1 MRGWSPSSPL
11 ANHRG
16 NSAGQAIGRR
26 LARGFSL
33 LGLLVLVPA
42 VQAIDRQQADAVPH
56 VGQKARENFIQ
67 YIYAERHKAFAIAPG
82 GAWAWSSTSVS
93 PQEAERVALE
103 RCQGNTEQRCVL
115 YALNDE
121 VIFDWQQWPRLWGP
135 YLKATEAAA
144 APAGVARGARFPDLI
159 FRDTKGKVHS
169 LHELRG
175 KVAVVHFWGSW
186 CPPCLREL
194 PVLQRFQSRLKRE
207 LGDKATIIML
217 QVREPISDSLAW
229 ARQHQFDGLPL
240 YDSGVKGGDDAELR
254 VYIGP
259 PLSDR
264 QIARVFPTSYVLDR
278 SGLVLFA
285 HRGPIADWD
294 EYLPF
299 LRDAARHSGR

>member
-1 MRGWSPSSPL
+1 MRGWFPSSPL
-11 ANHRG
+11 TNHRG
-16 NSAGQAIGRR
+16 KSAGQAVGRR

-42 VQAIDRQQADAVPH
+42 VHAIDRQQAEAIPH

-82 GAWAWSSTSVS
+82 GAWAWSSTSAS
-93 PQEAERVALE
+93 EPEAERIALE
-103 RCQGNTEQRCVL
+103 RCQRNTEQRCVL

-121 VIFDWQQWPRLWGP
+121 VVFDRQKWPRLWGP

-144 APAGVARGARFPDLI
+144 VPAGLARGARFPDLV
-159 FRDTKGKVHS
+159 FKDMKGKAHSLYELKGKVT
-169 LHELRG
+169 
-175 KVAVVHFWGSW
+175 VVHFWGSW

-207 LGDKATIIML
+207 LDDKVAIIML
-217 QVREPISDSLAW
+217 QVREPFSDSLAW
-229 ARQHQFDGLPL
+229 VRRHQFDDLPL
-240 YDSGVKGGDDAELR
+240 YDSGVRGGDDAELR
-254 VYIGP
+254 VKNGP
-259 PLSDR
+259 SLSDR
-264 QIARVFPTSYVLDR
+264 QIARVFPTSYILDR
-278 SGLVLFA
+278 SGIVLFV

-299 LRDAARHSGR
+299 LRDAAQRSGR